1 MWFARKGMCTMK
13 WTALLVI
20 PAWLVSA
27 SFISAQSSAKR
38 QDATDLLQN
47 AIRAMG
53 GETSLRGIYSVQ
65 FLATQ
70 ERNALEQSEWPEGPY
85 IAEVDQLREW
95 RDYAGHRWKQAVDA
109 QFAWQKISL
118 TTVAADG
125 AAVRIIGDHAV
136 PGSCQDVQA
145 GDEAL
150 ELSPER
156 ILLTAMAAA
165 DTDRGPQILL
175 HAAPQ
180 DVVVF
185 TWRKIRVKL
194 FLDSGTHLP
203 SAVEWTEP
211 YPCDMFWSVW
221 GDVTTRVEYSLWWL
235 AGNGIHYPLQIDI
248 VRNGLPD
255 RKITIT
261 DLKLNEP
268 QSDSLFQVP
277 AQAKSAFLAHQPA
290 TAEQRP
296 LPVEKAQ
303 ELAPGIVFFPGSWN
317 TTLVKQDD
325 GIVVLEAP
333 LSSGYSARV
342 LDEAQRRFPGA
353 RVKAVISTSDSWPH
367 IGGIREY
374 VARGVPVYVLDR
386 TLPLLRRLVAAP
398 RTQLPDALARSPR
411 TPRFVPVNAKTVIGS
426 GPNRIELYPINGQTT
441 ARQMMAYF
449 PGHQLLYASDAFQKY
464 DNQYFYPQ
472 TISEVRDAVARQH
485 LNVVTFF
492 MMHMGPTPWR
502 ELLDVH
508 GGPIPQ
514 S

>member
-1 MWFARKGMCTMK
+1 MVRLERCVHMK
-13 WTALLVI
+13 WTPLLVI
-20 PAWLVSA
+20 PACLFSA
-27 SFISAQSSAKR
+27 SFLFAQPSAKR
-38 QDATDLLQN
+38 QDATDLLQK
-47 AIRAMG
+47 AARAMG
-53 GETSLRGIYSVQ
+53 GEKALRDIYSLQ
-65 FLATQ
+65 LSATQ

-85 IAEVDQLREW
+85 IAELDQVKEW
-95 RDYAGHRWKQAVDA
+95 RDFAGHRWKQAVSL
-109 QFAWQKISL
+109 QFAWQKVSL

-125 AAVRIIGDHAV
+125 AAVRIIGDQAV
-136 PGSCQDVQA
+136 PGSCQDLQA
-145 GDEAL
+145 GEEAL

-165 DTDRGPQILL
+165 DANRRPHVLL

-180 DVVVF
+180 DVVEF
-185 TWRKIRVKL
+185 TWRKTRVKL
-194 FLDSGTHLP
+194 LLASATHLP
-203 SAVEWTEP
+203 SAVEWTQP
-211 YPCDMFWSVW
+211 YPCDIFWSPW

-235 AGNGIHYPLQIDI
+235 EGNGIHYPLQMDI

-261 DLKLNEP
+261 SLKLNEP

-277 AQAKSAFLAHQPA
+277 AQAKSAFLARPPA

-296 LPVEKAQ
+296 LSVDKAQ
-303 ELAPGIVFFPGSWN
+303 ELAPGIVLFPGSWN
-317 TTLVKQDD
+317 TTLVKQHD

-333 LSSGYSARV
+333 ISSGYSARV
-342 LDEAQRRFPGA
+342 LAEAQRRFPGA
-353 RVKAVISTSDSWPH
+353 RIKAVISTSDSWPH

-374 VARGVPVYVLDR
+374 VAHGVPVYVLDR

-411 TPRFVPVNAKTVIGS
+411 TPRFVPVSAKTVIGS

-449 PGHQLLYASDAFQKY
+449 PGHELLYASDAFQKY

-472 TISEVRDAVARQH
+472 TISEVHDAVARQH

-502 ELLDVH
+502 ELLNVH